1 MRALL
6 QIKKLLITAD
16 IDKELV
22 ISWKVKKI
30 TSTMW
35 AVIRPAIRCSP
46 TVIII
51 YIFIIIII
59 FINSLFYALSF

>member
-1 MRALL
+1 
-6 QIKKLLITAD
+6 
-16 IDKELV
+16 
-22 ISWKVKKI
+22 
-30 TSTMW
+30 MW
-35 AVIRPAIRCSP
+35 AVIWPAIRRSP